1 MSSETSAP
9 GPSAPSTP
17 STPSAD
23 PGKWLEY
30 NRANWDERVPIHVDG
45 EFYDLASFV
54 AGRETLAE
62 FELAEVGDVRGKRLL
77 HLQSHIGTET
87 LGWARHG
94 AVVTGLDFSGPA
106 MAAAASLAERIGVTD
121 SRWFTSDVYDA
132 AEALGGE
139 QFDVVYTGKGALCW
153 LPDIER
159 WARVAASVVKPGG
172 FLYLSEFHP
181 FGNTLREED
190 GRTVGYDYFDA
201 SPQVWD
207 EPGTYADAAA
217 ATRENVTV
225 EFNHGLGDIVSALIA
240 AGLRLEFL
248 HEFDKTMFARYQ
260 VLEKRDGFY
269 RLPEGMPRVPLMFSL
284 RASKPA

>member
-1 MSSETSAP
+1 MSAETTAP
-9 GPSAPSTP
+9 QP
-17 STPSAD
+17 D

-45 EFYDLASFV
+45 RFYDLDSFV
-54 AGRETLAE
+54 AGRETLEA
-62 FELAEVGDVRGKRLL
+62 FELAEVGDVRGKSLL

-94 AVVTGLDFSGPA
+94 AVVTGLDFSEPA
-106 MAAAASLAERIGVTD
+106 TEAATALAERIGVTG
-121 SRWFTSDVYDA
+121 SRWVTSNVYDA

-159 WARVAASVVKPGG
+159 WAQVAASMVKPGG
-172 FLYLSEFHP
+172 FLYVAEFHP
-181 FGNTLREED
+181 FGNTLDDED
-190 GRTVGYDYFDA
+190 GRTVAYDYFDR

-207 EPGTYADAAA
+207 EPGTYADFEAR
-217 ATRENVTV
+217 TRENVSV
-225 EFNHGLGDIVSALIA
+225 EFNHGIGEIVSALIG

-248 HEFDKTMFARYQ
+248 HEYEMTLFSRFRA
-260 VLEKRDGFY
+260 LERRDGAY
-269 RLPEGMPRVPLMFSL
+269 RLPEGRPRVPLMFSL
-284 RASKPA
+284 RAAKPGLG

>member
-1 MSSETSAP
+1 MSTETGTIP
-9 GPSAPSTP
+9 
-17 STPSAD
+17 D
-23 PGKWLEY
+23 PGNWLEY
-30 NRANWDERVPIHVDG
+30 NRASWDERVPIHVDG
-45 EFYDLASFV
+45 EFYDVAGVV

-62 FELAEVGDVRGKRLL
+62 FELADVGDVRGKSLL
-77 HLQSHIGTET
+77 HMQSHIGTDT

-106 MAAAASLAERIGVTD
+106 MEAAASLAARIGVTD
-121 SRWFTSDVYDA
+121 SRWVTSNVYDA

-172 FLYLSEFHP
+172 FLYVSEFHP
-181 FGNTLREED
+181 FGNALSEED
-190 GRTVGYDYFDA
+190 GRTVAYDYFDR
-201 SPQVWD
+201 SPHVWD
-207 EPGTYADAAA
+207 SPGTYADFDAQ
-217 ATRENVTV
+217 TRENVTV
-225 EFNHGLGDIVSALIA
+225 QFDHGIGEIVSALIA

-248 HEFDKTMFARYQ
+248 HEHDVTVFSRYD
-260 VLEKRDGFY
+260 VLEERDGFY

-284 RASKPA
+284 RAAKPE